1 MDATHIPDHLTDL
14 DQQIA
19 DVEREMAALR
29 TSAAATA
36 RIPRNKKLR
45 KEQQAALAAL
55 QAKHEQLVR
64 QVQWA
69 TVGAA
74 KPGEVL

>member
-1 MDATHIPDHLTDL
+1 MDAHLTKL
-14 DQQIA
+14 EAEIA
-19 DVEREMAALR
+19 EVEREIAALPKTNAKMGR
-29 TSAAATA
+29 RHKATCET
-36 RIPRNKKLR
+36 RD
-45 KEQQAALAAL
+45 AL

>member
-1 MDATHIPDHLTDL
+1 MDATHIPNHLIDL

-19 DVEREMAALR
+19 DVESRL
-29 TSAAATA
+29 ATA
-36 RIPRNKKLR
+36 RKFRAQWDNAKGPIAKRLDR
-45 KEQQAALAAL
+45 EIAALA
-55 QAKHEQLVR
+55 AKHEQLVR
-64 QVQWA
+64 RVQWA

>member
-1 MDATHIPDHLTDL
+1 MGATHIPNHLTDL

-19 DVEREMAALR
+19 DVEREIDALPKTNAKMGARHKSVCELRTALR
-29 TSAAATA
+29 
-36 RIPRNKKLR
+36 
-45 KEQQAALAAL
+45 
-55 QAKHEQLVR
+55 AKHEQLVR
-64 QVQWA
+64 RVQWA

>member
-19 DVEREMAALR
+19 DLERAIAELPRTNPKMGKRHAAVCETR
-29 TSAAATA
+29 
-36 RIPRNKKLR
+36 
-45 KEQQAALAAL
+45 AAL

>member
-1 MDATHIPDHLTDL
+1 MDATHIPNHLTDL

-19 DVEREMAALR
+19 EVEARMA
-29 TSAAATA
+29 SAKT
-36 RIPRNKKLR
+36 R
-45 KEQQAALAAL
+45 KERAALAAE
-55 QAKHEQLVR
+55 HEQLLR
-64 QVQWA
+64 RVQWA

>member
-1 MDATHIPDHLTDL
+1 MDATHIPDHLTEL

-19 DVEREMAALR
+19 EVEREIAALR
-29 TSAAATA
+29 TAIVT
-36 RIPRNKKLR
+36 RNPGRGR
-45 KEQQAALAAL
+45 KALQRTLAAKL
-55 QAKHEQLVR
+55 AEHEQLVR
-64 QVQWA
+64 RVQWA